1 MVSHPMTDLIAVDA
15 VSKMSPLLEPPR
27 APVEIRITSASPAR
41 RRSQTK
47 LSLKQS
53 NPPKMDENNFSY
65 ELTCMDVSGC
75 RATFSESQIQR
86 FLDRAAYKRFDR
98 LRTDNEI
105 RKVPPI
111 SDSH

>member
-15 VSKMSPLLEPPR
+15 VSRMCPSRGLQR
-27 APVEIRITSASPAR
+27 APVEIRITSASHAPR
-41 RRSQTK
+41 RWQMK

-53 NPPKMDENNFSY
+53 IDPKMDENNFSY

-75 RATFSESQIQR
+75 RATFLESQIQR
-86 FLDRAAYKRFDR
+86 FLDRATYKRFDR

-105 RKVPPI
+105 RKVPPNF
-111 SDSH
+111 